1 MLENFLQEA
10 VQEIEKQT
18 GKDVDLENNTYIL
31 QTKSAWLKLGLD
43 DDENGEKQLQVHVT
57 GGNVTFLETENDIF
71 GELYGGNDDD
81 TTN

>member
-1 MLENFLQEA
+1 MLENLLKEA
-10 VQEIEKQT
+10 VEEIEKQT

-31 QTKSAWLKLGLD
+31 QTESAWLKLGLD

-57 GGNVTFLETENDIF
+57 GGKVTYLETENDLF
-71 GELYGGNDDD
+71 EGLYGGNDDD

>member
-1 MLENFLQEA
+1 MLENILKAA
-10 VQEIEKQT
+10 VVEIEKQT
-18 GKDVDLENNTYIL
+18 GQEVDVENNTYIL

-57 GGNVTFLETENDIF
+57 GGNVTYLETENDLF
-71 GELYGGNDDD
+71 EGLYGGNDDD

>member
-43 DDENGEKQLQVHVT
+43 DDENGEKQLQVHVI
-57 GGNVTFLETENDIF
+57 GGKVTFLETENDIF